1 MQSMGRPGNPAVENT
16 AGNPLKYGMAAV
28 RHDLVIIV
36 PAYNEAGRIRQ
47 TISAVEAVTDVPIIV
62 VNDGSDDSTSDEAR
76 EAGAIVLDLPF
87 NLGYGAA
94 LQTGYQFALREGF
107 AYAVQMDADGQ
118 HDPSYITALMNAVKR
133 GDVDVAI
140 GSRFLGEGEY
150 RPTVVKKI
158 GMIFFRMLASML
170 TRQKVTDPTSGFQA
184 LNRRAMQFYASDAYP
199 VDFPDADVLIMLH
212 RNGMRFKEVP
222 VKMHQSPKKKS
233 MHSGLVPT
241 YYLFKMILS
250 IFVTLLREKYPQE
263 EA

>member
-1 MQSMGRPGNPAVENT
+1 MQEFV
-16 AGNPLKYGMAAV
+16 
-28 RHDLVIIV
+28 VII
-36 PAYNEAGRIRQ
+36 PAFNEAGRIGT
-47 TISAVEAVTDVPIIV
+47 TIAGVRNVTGAEIV
-62 VNDGSDDSTSDEAR
+62 VVADGCDDETAAEADVV
-76 EAGAIVLDLPF
+76 GATVIELPF

-94 LQTGYQFALREGF
+94 LQTGYQYALRMGY

-118 HDPSYITALMNAVKR
+118 HDPSYITALMDAVKK

-158 GMIFFRMLASML
+158 GMRFFRMLASLL

-184 LNRRAMQFYASDAYP
+184 LNKRAMQFYASDEYP

-250 IFVTLLREKYPQE
+250 IFMTLLREKYPQE